1 MTSIEMGIFSTIFI
15 LIASSLLLFIIIFS
29 TLILRIFIGQSIKD
43 PKYPPVKG
51 TVFHQLI
58 YFNRLHDYL
67 AELAE
72 KHPTFRLLAPSQS
85 EIYTTDTRNIEHIL
99 KTNFE
104 NYSKGKYNQDVVRDL
119 FGQGIFAVDGEKWR
133 HQRKLASFEFST
145 RVLREFSCA
154 VFRKN
159 AAKLTRTVSEVSE
172 SNQALDIQ
180 DLLMKCTL
188 DSIFKVGFGIDLNCV
203 EGASKE
209 GSVLMKAFDD
219 SNALVYWRWVD
230 PFWNLKRL
238 LNVGTEYSLRK
249 NLKIVHDFVND
260 LIKSKRKQ
268 LVAQKDHNDKED
280 ILSRFL
286 VESEKDPEK
295 MNDEY
300 LRDIILNFMIAGKDT
315 TANTLS
321 WFFYMLCKHPLVQE
335 RAAQEVREVTKI
347 KKHEAT
353 IDEFVAS
360 ITDETLEKMHYLHAT
375 LTETLRLYP
384 AVPVDGRCADKED
397 NLPDG
402 FRLKQG
408 DGVYYMAYAMGRM
421 PYIWGH
427 DAKDFHPERW
437 LNNGIFQSESPFKF
451 TAFHVC
457 LLLYSFY
464 PKQQCFEKKKIHT

>member
-1 MTSIEMGIFSTIFI
+1 MCLLSSPTLWCNIICLNICLERYITFFSF
-15 LIASSLLLFIIIFS
+15 LHEII
-29 TLILRIFIGQSIKD
+29 K
-43 PKYPPVKG
+43 
-51 TVFHQLI
+51 
-58 YFNRLHDYL
+58 
-67 AELAE
+67 
-72 KHPTFRLLAPSQS
+72 
-85 EIYTTDTRNIEHIL
+85 
-99 KTNFE
+99 
-104 NYSKGKYNQDVVRDL
+104 
-119 FGQGIFAVDGEKWR
+119 
-133 HQRKLASFEFST
+133 
-145 RVLREFSCA
+145 
-154 VFRKN
+154 
-159 AAKLTRTVSEVSE
+159 
-172 SNQALDIQ
+172 
-180 DLLMKCTL
+180 
-188 DSIFKVGFGIDLNCV
+188 
-203 EGASKE
+203 
-209 GSVLMKAFDD
+209 
-219 SNALVYWRWVD
+219 
-230 PFWNLKRL
+230 
-238 LNVGTEYSLRK
+238 
-249 NLKIVHDFVND
+249 
-260 LIKSKRKQ
+260 
-268 LVAQKDHNDKED
+268 NDKED